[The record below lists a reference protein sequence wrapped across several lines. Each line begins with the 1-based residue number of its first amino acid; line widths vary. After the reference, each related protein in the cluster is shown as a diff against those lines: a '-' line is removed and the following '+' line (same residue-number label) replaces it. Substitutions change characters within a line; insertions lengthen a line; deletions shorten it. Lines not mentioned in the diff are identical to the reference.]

1 MAEKSVRRARLL
13 FVLSEDFGELA
24 NAMYL
29 VRGQEFDPVLLM
41 PGRLFVLHRDR
52 LDVRTRA
59 YSTTGDVLTAVDQER
74 PDLVL
79 LFCGYLYIS
88 NDIMSVGD
96 LENLIRELCARG
108 CRLVTS
114 DPFLGLLARLD
125 ADTFGNHPA
134 KRELT
139 EVFSR
144 LFALLKPFP
153 HLYLVNPR
161 GTTGTTN
168 VAFFN
173 PHIIVPPAAVA
184 SFAKAIHEELG
195 ADPSRRRWLFVLSHE
210 DYGVQMMHHGRDR
223 FADILAGMLRQTLAA
238 GRQPVL
244 VGPPACFAALQS
256 RAKGI
261 DGLMALTFCP
271 YDLFLALLLEAEYVF
286 YWNVFSNSVLAR
298 AANRLP
304 IFFFDR
310 GHLSRAVRPFF
321 DLAMQWY
328 YPDSELPYLDPTQP
342 LEPVTLA
349 DAAAWQDR
357 GLAGAVENLRQ
368 APAPQAMVEQLL
380 SS

>member
-13 FVLSEDFGELA
+13 FILSEDFGELA

-29 VRGQEFDPVLLM
+29 VRGQECDPVLLM
-41 PGRLFVLHRDR
+41 PGRLFALHQGR
-52 LDVRTRA
+52 LNARTRV
-59 YSTTGDVLTAVDQER
+59 YSTAGDVLTAVDQER

-79 LFCGYLYIS
+79 LFCGYLYVS
-88 NDIMSVGD
+88 NDIMSVED
-96 LENLIRELCARG
+96 LENLIRELCAHG

-114 DPFLGLLARLD
+114 DPFLGLLASLD

-134 KRELT
+134 RRALT

-144 LFALLKPFP
+144 LFTLLKPFP
-153 HLYLVNPR
+153 LYLVNPR

-168 VAFFN
+168 VTFFN

-184 SFAKAIHEELG
+184 SFARAIHQELG

-210 DYGVQMMHHGRDR
+210 DYGAQMMHHGRDR
-223 FADILAGMLRQTLAA
+223 FADMLAGMLRQTLAA

-244 VGPPACFAALQS
+244 VGPPACFAALQG
-256 RAKGI
+256 RATGI
-261 DGLMALTFCP
+261 DGLIPLTFCP

-286 YWNVFSNSVLAR
+286 WWNVFSNSVLAR
-298 AANRLP
+298 AVNRLP

-310 GHLSRAVRPFF
+310 GHLARAVRPFF
-321 DLAMQWY
+321 DLAMRWY
-328 YPDSELPYLDPTQP
+328 YPDSELPYLDPTEP

-349 DAAAWQDR
+349 EAAARQDR
-357 GLAGAVENLRQ
+357 GLAGAIENLRQ
-368 APAPQAMVEQLL
+368 APAPRVMVEQLMAL
-380 SS
+380 